1 MSGAKLLGPPRLG
14 TTPIPRLL
22 CPSSG
27 VQLGEWEKERFS
39 RFWKVSALQQRPS
52 ESLPLR
58 AGGVGGFAAGEE
70 TGAPR
75 QVTSGPQQYCS
86 ALDLGTV
93 LGLHH
98 PQPLGLGDSVPQS
111 WLTGRQAQ
119 PLNHV
124 RPEGWS
130 IGPSSSAS
138 FCFWVCHLQLWEGP
152 MLLKGRA
159 SRGRSPVLCAHLWA
173 LWPPSLY
180 CPWPSW
186 GYSPAWRV
194 HTWTAPSL
202 AARIPPWLGASFG
215 LAIWHPGTPSLLL
228 QSG

>member
-75 QVTSGPQQYCS
+75 QVTSGPQQLRGLNS
-86 ALDLGTV
+86 TAV
-93 LGLHH
+93 LWTWGLC
-98 PQPLGLGDSVPQS
+98 L
-111 WLTGRQAQ
+111 
-119 PLNHV
+119 
-124 RPEGWS
+124 
-130 IGPSSSAS
+130 AS
-138 FCFWVCHLQLWEGP
+138 
-152 MLLKGRA
+152 
-159 SRGRSPVLCAHLWA
+159 
-173 LWPPSLY
+173 
-180 CPWPSW
+180 
-186 GYSPAWRV
+186 
-194 HTWTAPSL
+194 T
-202 AARIPPWLGASFG
+202 
-215 LAIWHPGTPSLLL
+215 TPSLSA
-228 QSG
+228 SGTLFPSPGSRGGRPSPLTM